1 MFTDPA
7 EVERRVWRN
16 IFAVIAIAVVAAA
29 VFADLK
35 FMLGLVMGGALSL
48 INYRWLHAS
57 LRAIMAGGSQKAPP
71 GSMLK
76 FIYRWLVVG
85 VVVYAA
91 SLTGYFDMVAVLAGL
106 FAPAM
111 AVMIEAVYV
120 TYKTIAQHDG
130 ER

>member
-16 IFAVIAIAVVAAA
+16 IFAVIALAVVAAA
-29 VFADLK
+29 IFADLR
-35 FMLGLVMGGALSL
+35 FMLGLVLGGALSL

-57 LRAIMAGGSQKAPP
+57 LRGILSSGSEKAPP

-76 FIYRWLVVG
+76 FIYRWVV
-85 VVVYAA
+85 VAVIVYAA
-91 SLTGYFDMVAVLAGL
+91 SLTGHFDMVAVLAGL

-120 TYKTIAQHDG
+120 TYKTIAQQDG
-130 ER
+130 EK